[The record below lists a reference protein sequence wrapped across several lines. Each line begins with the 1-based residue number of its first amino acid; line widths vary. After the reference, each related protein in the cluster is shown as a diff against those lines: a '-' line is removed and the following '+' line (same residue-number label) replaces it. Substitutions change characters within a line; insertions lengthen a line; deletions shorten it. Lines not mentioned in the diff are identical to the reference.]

1 MNYDL
6 IIAIACIGAVIQETP
21 LWQNLLTYFGLDFK
35 PFNCPLCL
43 TFWTSIPFFIVTTG
57 WWFIFNSIVAAVAAE
72 LINKQLRRL

>member
-6 IIAIACIGAVIQETP
+6 IIAVACFGAVIQETP
-21 LWQNLLTYFGLDFK
+21 LWQNLLTYFNIDFK

-43 TFWTSIPFFIVTTG
+43 TFWASIPFFIFTTG
-57 WWFIFNSIVAAVAAE
+57 WAFIFNSIVAAVAAE